1 MRFAVSVVTWRQAAI
16 RFPWSGRSRSNRAR
30 ICRST
35 GISRSAHSIRF
46 TPCSASL
53 GSRTCP
59 TGLIVAVSLGVTLQL
74 LHAVE
79 QLPAEAFVL
88 ASKVSVGGRLSI
100 NRFPEIELLN
110 DRTRPQIEMPAHQL
124 LQPRIGYLSRSRSEE
139 HTSEL
144 QSRFDL
150 VCRLLLEKKK

>member
-59 TGLIVAVSLGVTLQL
+59 TALIVAVSLGVTLQI

-100 NRFPEIELLN
+100 NRFAQIQVLDDAPG
-110 DRTRPQIEMPAHQL
+110 PQIEMAPDQL
-124 LQPRIGYLSRSRSEE
+124 LQTRI
-139 HTSEL
+139 
-144 QSRFDL
+144 
-150 VCRLLLEKKK
+150 

>member
-1 MRFAVSVVTWRQAAI
+1 
-16 RFPWSGRSRSNRAR
+16 RSNRAR

-59 TGLIVAVSLGVTLQL
+59 TALIVAVSLGVTLQI

-110 DRTRPQIEMPAHQL
+110 DRTRPQIEMPAHKL
-124 LQPRIGYLSRSRSEE
+124 IQPLTRFLSGSVAIQEDGVTLFVRIGIG
-139 HTSEL
+139 
-144 QSRFDL
+144 
-150 VCRLLLEKKK
+150 LLT